1 MEALGQIL
9 EAVEERGYTLIFFGT
24 FLVDNSGIPFFIIA
38 AGIMVALRKLNCFI
52 SFILVFLGL
61 IAWDSLLYLVG
72 IALKK
77 FLKKK
82 EIEKEKI
89 NNPFLSMLM
98 RILNVGHTTFENN
111 RKLFPLFCKIIPWIG
126 KIAPI
131 FAGYSGGATTSLIYF
146 TLGDLWYASSFYLVA
161 LLMGTVVVKFSKLIG
176 LLGFLVF
183 LLLYYFSKRA
193 VRKKLGYVGDQQ

>member
-1 MEALGQIL
+1 
-9 EAVEERGYTLIFFGT
+9 
-24 FLVDNSGIPFFIIA
+24 
-38 AGIMVALRKLNCFI
+38 
-52 SFILVFLGL
+52 
-61 IAWDSLLYLVG
+61 
-72 IALKK
+72 
-77 FLKKK
+77 
-82 EIEKEKI
+82 
-89 NNPFLSMLM
+89 
-98 RILNVGHTTFENN
+98 
-111 RKLFPLFCKIIPWIG
+111 LFPLFCKIIPWIG

-131 FAGYSGGATTSLIYF
+131 FAGYSGGATTSFIYF